1 MALVAHHGLHTEL
14 SLRNF
19 LHLVEVN
26 MFEKITLAKMVD
38 YALKDENFE
47 ELKSQVELF

>member
-1 MALVAHHGLHTEL
+1 
-14 SLRNF
+14 
-19 LHLVEVN
+19 